1 MKHKPEE
8 VLQKVIVKPKYLE
21 YNHLAFSS
29 LPV

>member
-8 VLQKVIVKPKYLE
+8 VLQKVIVKPKHSE
-21 YNHLAFSS
+21 YNHIAFFS